1 MFRRF
6 KFLVGLFAIVIVTA
20 IAGGSAYFYF
30 GGNTNDNATIE
41 NKVETSEDENNISA
55 DNILENYEF
64 GADKNLNETYTY
76 YFFPS
81 TLYMELYD
89 KGYREPEKVFG
100 YNEVVLDDSG
110 DPVLTSDGQPTYEI
124 NKSGISGVKE
134 NSTFYTYYDYLKN
147 SLNINPDYYLYPNFI
162 NTSNTYE
169 FFNST
174 SQIFNYGVGKYGDD
188 FVVNGLDR
196 VNNSLDLYTLNNFG
210 SERMLNSLDSM
221 HYKKIGPTNMGSY
234 NLTTWDFDNSGERFT
249 RDNEVL
255 SPIFGNND
263 EFSIDLSLDGKKEE
277 VYEAF
282 FNFYKPQNFP
292 DLSNPETTL
301 TINNRLSFDGGSNIR
316 ATTISSSSH
325 SLFYTYK
332 ANDQYYNG
340 GYSISDFVKNPIL
353 GTWSLGSNQSLVFL
367 NEHESNDPNLLIG
380 YYFEY
385 IDHYIRDDE
394 ELFVKFNYRI
404 NTDNVVDISGSGVDK
419 DSDLQLNVPEWSHPI
434 NEPLVGRAQYRND
447 RFGFWTSFYDWDDPN
462 NSSQTRPQ
470 NTASR
475 YLPIKITVNGN
486 LTPDA
491 MAKVIP
497 TVSASTFDS
506 HYWFDSTSNVW
517 TYTNR
522 NVTPEYTTAVG
533 GFTAKDI
540 TNIFDIMQNPSKYA
554 DNNVIRLYPVF
565 SNGKNYNGTKDGDSS
580 NDDQQR
586 ANGGSDGI
594 RAEFNYTSGASSTIN
609 NSLLPDQTKL
619 TYAGGSGNA
628 YTYGSDYNLNYAIL
642 KNVELV
648 KNRYESIVFRAT
660 TTASPGDWGNN
671 WTEIYRL
678 NSSAIN
684 NFVDRYGA
692 GLYTIYLFIGGR
704 ATKVDQ
710 GPTPFLGTNII
721 NHVTKEDSEAGNDLK
736 DKHLMSIYD
745 NGDKMFVGTGNDG
758 FKYIKGGDNI
768 GDQARPVGLTI
779 EKVTNFR
786 LVTDIPIIEEN
797 GKPSNNQNWGE
808 IDESV
813 HQGLLH
819 AENFIMADSVYKL
832 SEKEFKT
839 EDLTLDKI
847 TGNDRLDS
855 DNPYIYVI
863 QNADFRFV
871 NNLYF
876 QIRFSNDYIKDALEV
891 RTNYANVPQ
900 GTAQYVAYEIN
911 GQLIKFQFQSGD
923 EIFIDNVGPVGTGDT
938 ARSGFKLKDYN
949 SRGIYDILLVSTGDT
964 SGTSNKHTL
973 NMYIN
978 RHTNSFIK
986 LFKGNPGTFEYKDP
1000 EVIDSTFGTDFV
1012 RHKLPSEDDTAD
1024 DGQSRVESS
1033 TLLWNGHTYLGE
1045 YLATNTSGIA
1055 YIRNGEEDEEQE
1067 NGNLTFIQAVK
1078 NCLGITPGNDLIYPI
1093 IDAVTG
1099 KAIAYYNSGVGRIFT
1114 DSGSTD
1120 GNNNSSIDLFNIM
1133 KNYVL
1138 YIDDPINPVA

>member
-6 KFLVGLFAIVIVTA
+6 RFLVGLFAIVVVTA

-30 GGNTNDNATIE
+30 GGSKKDDATIE
-41 NKVETSEDENNISA
+41 NKVETSEDGDNISA
-55 DNILENYEF
+55 DNIFENYEF

-89 KGYREPEKVFG
+89 KGYTNPENVFG

-124 NKSGISGVKE
+124 NQSGVSGING
-134 NSTFYTYYDYLKN
+134 NNTYYDYLVNRLNGDRNHYLYSDGMMLGNYNHTISTN
-147 SLNINPDYYLYPNFI
+147 SQTFTFGDSLDGDDYY
-162 NTSNTYE
+162 
-169 FFNST
+169 
-174 SQIFNYGVGKYGDD
+174 
-188 FVVNGLDR
+188 VNGPIFSI
-196 VNNSLDLYTLNNFG
+196 NNIYELNNKGAKF
-210 SERMLNSLDSM
+210 LIDTLDINNYS
-221 HYKKIGPTNMGSY
+221 IQETNHG
-234 NLTTWDFDNSGERFT
+234 TWNNVNYTFKGNNGIPFNKE
-249 RDNEVL
+249 NEVL
-255 SPIFGNND
+255 SPIYGDNAD
-263 EFSIDLSLDGKKEE
+263 FSIDLRLNDSTKQIYDI
-277 VYEAF
+277 YY
-282 FNFYKPQNFP
+282 NFY
-292 DLSNPETTL
+292 SNTTNVPITKNSISG
-301 TINNRLSFDGGSNIR
+301 TINYFTEERYRDHDISTNNHSLFYVKNNNPKLSDDFGVYDFNTYFNNRFVGTREIDNNTKLVILDDGGSNTGNGFLVYQEKYYAEWR
-316 ATTISSSSH
+316 HTWWSTKMHFEPFQYQLSNNKST
-325 SLFYTYK
+325 LTFTGT
-332 ANDQYYNG
+332 NDVN
-340 GYSISDFVKNPIL
+340 
-353 GTWSLGSNQSLVFL
+353 
-367 NEHESNDPNLLIG
+367 
-380 YYFEY
+380 
-385 IDHYIRDDE
+385 
-394 ELFVKFNYRI
+394 
-404 NTDNVVDISGSGVDK
+404 ISGTI
-419 DSDLQLNVPEWSHPI
+419 DLNNSAFDPFLSPI
-434 NEPLVGRAQYRND
+434 NGRAQYRND

-462 NSSQTRPQ
+462 NSSQARPQ

-486 LTPDA
+486 LTPDD

-497 TVSASTFDS
+497 SVSASTFDD
-506 HYWFDSTSNVW
+506 HYWFDYTSNVW
-517 TYTNR
+517 TYTKAN
-522 NVTPEYTTAVG
+522 TTTEYTTALG

-554 DNNVIRLYPVF
+554 ENNVIRLYPVF
-565 SNGKNYNGTKDGDSS
+565 SNGKNSGSHDPT
-580 NDDQQR
+580 
-586 ANGGSDGI
+586 NGGSDGI
-594 RAEFNYTSGASSTIN
+594 RAEFKYKEGATPTIN

-619 TYAGGSGNA
+619 TYAGGSGNS
-628 YTYGSDYNLNYAIL
+628 YTYGVNYNLNYAIL

-648 KNRYESIVFRAT
+648 KYRYESIAFLAT
-660 TTASPGDWGNN
+660 TTASPGGWGKN

-678 NSSAIN
+678 NSDAIN
-684 NFVDRYGA
+684 DFVDRYGA

-704 ATKVDQ
+704 ATNDDQ
-710 GPTPFLGTNII
+710 GSIPFSGTNII
-721 NHVTKEDSEAGNDLK
+721 NHVTKDSEAGNDLK

-745 NGDKMFVGTGNDG
+745 NGKKMFVGTGNDG

-768 GDQARPVGLTI
+768 GPQARPVGLTI

-786 LVTDIPIIEEN
+786 LVTDIPIREEN
-797 GKPSNNQNWGE
+797 GRPSNNQDWNA

-819 AENFIMADSVYKL
+819 AENFIMADSVYEL
-832 SEKEFKT
+832 SLEQFNK
-839 EDLTLDKI
+839 EDLTLGEI

-891 RTNYANVPQ
+891 RTNFKDVTDGSP
-900 GTAQYVAYEIN
+900 QYVAYEIN
-911 GQLIKFQFQSGD
+911 NQLIKFQFQSGD
-923 EIFIDNVGPVGTGDT
+923 EIFIDNVGPVESGDT

-949 SRGIYDILLVSTGDT
+949 ARGIYDILLVSAKDT
-964 SGTSNKHTL
+964 SGISSKHTL

-1012 RHKLPSEDDTAD
+1012 RHKLPSEDD
-1024 DGQSRVESS
+1024 DGQSRDPSS

-1045 YLATNTSGIA
+1045 YLATNTSGTA
-1055 YIRNGEEDEEQE
+1055 YIRNGEKDEEHE

-1099 KAIAYYNSGVGRIFT
+1099 KAIAYYNSGVGRLFT
-1114 DSGSTD
+1114 SDGSTAD
-1120 GNNNSSIDLFNIM
+1120 NSHSLNLFTIM

-1138 YIDDPINPVA
+1138 YIGNPV

>member
-1 MFRRF
+1 MYHRF
-6 KFLVGLFAIVIVTA
+6 KWLLGLFAVVIVTA
-20 IAGGSAYFYF
+20 IAGGSAAFYF
-30 GGNTNDNATIE
+30 GGSADDNETIE
-41 NKVETSEDENNISA
+41 NKIESGETENNISA

-89 KGYREPEKVFG
+89 KGYTKPEEVFG
-100 YNEVVLDDSG
+100 YNEVILDDSG
-110 DPVLTSDGQPTYEI
+110 DPVITSDGQPTYEI
-124 NKSGISGVKE
+124 NQSGVSGING
-134 NSTFYTYYDYLKN
+134 NNTYYDYLVNRLNGDRDHYLYSNGMTLGDYTRYINTN
-147 SLNINPDYYLYPNFI
+147 SQTFDFGDGLDGDDYYVNGPSFSI
-162 NTSNTYE
+162 NNIYE
-169 FFNST
+169 LNNKGAKFLIDTLDINNYSIQET
-174 SQIFNYGVGKYGDD
+174 NYGTWNN
-188 FVVNGLDR
+188 VNYTFKG
-196 VNNSLDLYTLNNFG
+196 NNGIPFNK
-210 SERMLNSLDSM
+210 E
-221 HYKKIGPTNMGSY
+221 
-234 NLTTWDFDNSGERFT
+234 
-249 RDNEVL
+249 NEVL
-255 SPIFGNND
+255 SPIYGDNAD
-263 EFSIDLSLDGKKEE
+263 FSIDLRLNDSTKQIYDI
-277 VYEAF
+277 YY
-282 FNFYKPQNFP
+282 NFY
-292 DLSNPETTL
+292 SNTTNVPISKNSINGTL
-301 TINNRLSFDGGSNIR
+301 NYIDKGYIRDHTINTNN
-316 ATTISSSSH
+316 H
-325 SLFYTYK
+325 SLFY
-332 ANDQYYNG
+332 
-340 GYSISDFVKNPIL
+340 VKNDNPHL
-353 GTWSLGSNQSLVFL
+353 SADFGVYDFNTYFNNRFVGTWNINNNTKLVILEADQNGNGNGMLTYLEEKWVGDDKRHFDTFQYQLSNNRLTLTFTGT
-367 NEHESNDPNLLIG
+367 NG
-380 YYFEY
+380 A
-385 IDHYIRDDE
+385 
-394 ELFVKFNYRI
+394 
-404 NTDNVVDISGSGVDK
+404 DISGTINLN
-419 DSDLQLNVPEWSHPI
+419 DSAFDPISSPI
-434 NEPLVGRAQYRND
+434 NGRAQYRND

-462 NSSQTRPQ
+462 NSSQARPQ

-486 LTPDA
+486 LTPDD

-497 TVSASTFDS
+497 SVSASTFDS
-506 HYWFDSTSNVW
+506 HYWFDYTSNVW
-517 TYTNR
+517 TYTKAN
-522 NVTPEYTTAVG
+522 TTTEYTTAVG

-554 DNNVIRLYPVF
+554 ENNVIRLYPVF
-565 SNGKNYNGTKDGDSS
+565 SNGKNYESGDPS
-580 NDDQQR
+580 
-586 ANGGSDGI
+586 NGGSDGI
-594 RAEFNYTSGASSTIN
+594 RAEFKYKEGAKPTIK

-648 KNRYESIVFRAT
+648 KDRYESIVIRAT
-660 TTASPGDWGNN
+660 TTASPSEWGDN
-671 WTEIYRL
+671 WTEIYTL
-678 NSSAIN
+678 NSDAIN
-684 NFVDRYGA
+684 DFVDRYGA

-704 ATKVDQ
+704 ATNVDQ
-710 GPTPFLGTNII
+710 GSTPFSGTKII

-745 NGDKMFVGTGNDG
+745 NGKSMFVGTGNDG

-768 GDQARPVGLTI
+768 GAQARPVGLTI

-786 LVTDIPIIEEN
+786 LVTDIPIREDGD

-819 AENFIMADSVYKL
+819 AENFIMADSVYEL
-832 SEKEFKT
+832 DLEEFNK
-839 EDLTLDKI
+839 EDLTLDEI

-891 RTNYANVPQ
+891 RTNYANAPQ

-938 ARSGFKLKDYN
+938 ARSGLKLKDYN

-1024 DGQSRVESS
+1024 DGQSRAESS

-1055 YIRNGEEDEEQE
+1055 YTRSESDEEE
-1067 NGNLTFIQAVK
+1067 KESGPSTFFEAVK
-1078 NCLGITPGNDLIYPI
+1078 NCLGITPGNDQIYPI

-1114 DSGSTD
+1114 DSGSTGGGD
-1120 GNNNSSIDLFNIM
+1120 NSPIDLFNIM

>member
-1 MFRRF
+1 MLRRF
-6 KFLVGLFAIVIVTA
+6 RFLVGLFAIVVVTA

-30 GGNTNDNATIE
+30 GGSKKDDATIE
-41 NKVETSEDENNISA
+41 NKVETSEDGNNISA

-89 KGYREPEKVFG
+89 KGYTNPEKVFG

-124 NKSGISGVKE
+124 NQSGIDGV
-134 NSTFYTYYDYLKN
+134 NGYRTYYDYLVK
-147 SLNINPDYYLYPNFI
+147 SLNGNSSYYLYSNDMTLGDYTRDI
-162 NTSNTYE
+162 NTD
-169 FFNST
+169 
-174 SQIFNYGVGKYGDD
+174 SQTFAFGDGLDGDD
-188 FVVNGLDR
+188 YYVNGPSFSI
-196 VNNSLDLYTLNNFG
+196 NNSINNIYELNNKGAKF
-210 SERMLNSLDSM
+210 LIDTLDINNYSIQ
-221 HYKKIGPTNMGSY
+221 KTNHG
-234 NLTTWDFDNSGERFT
+234 TWNNVNYTFKGNSGVSLSKA
-249 RDNEVL
+249 NEVL
-255 SPIFGNND
+255 SPIYGDSSDF
-263 EFSIDLSLDGKKEE
+263 SLDLRLNDRTEQIYDIYYNFFPNTTNVPITKNSISGTIYYFTEYDYEKDNISTNNHSLFYVKNNNPKLSDDFG
-277 VYEAF
+277 VYD
-282 FNFYKPQNFP
+282 FNTYF
-292 DLSNPETTL
+292 
-301 TINNRLSFDGGSNIR
+301 NNRFVGTWEIDDDTKLVILDDGGSNKGNGFLVYQER
-316 ATTISSSSH
+316 YRDWVWKTRRHFEPFQYQLSNNKSTLTFTGTNDANMRGTINFNDSAFDPFSS
-325 SLFYTYK
+325 
-332 ANDQYYNG
+332 
-340 GYSISDFVKNPIL
+340 
-353 GTWSLGSNQSLVFL
+353 
-367 NEHESNDPNLLIG
+367 
-380 YYFEY
+380 
-385 IDHYIRDDE
+385 
-394 ELFVKFNYRI
+394 
-404 NTDNVVDISGSGVDK
+404 
-419 DSDLQLNVPEWSHPI
+419 PI
-434 NEPLVGRAQYRND
+434 NGRAQYRND

-470 NTASR
+470 NAASR

-486 LTPDA
+486 LTPDD

-497 TVSASTFDS
+497 SVSASTFDS
-506 HYWFDSTSNVW
+506 HYWFDYTSNVW
-517 TYTNR
+517 TYTKAN
-522 NVTPEYTTAVG
+522 TTTEYTTAVG

-540 TNIFDIMQNPSKYA
+540 TNIFDIMQNPSRYA
-554 DNNVIRLYPVF
+554 ENNVIRLYPVF
-565 SNGKNYNGTKDGDSS
+565 SNGKNYESRDPT
-580 NDDQQR
+580 
-586 ANGGSDGI
+586 NGGSDGI
-594 RAEFNYTSGASSTIN
+594 RAEFKYKEGATPTIN

-619 TYAGGSGNA
+619 TYAGGSGNT
-628 YTYGSDYNLNYAIL
+628 YKYGSEYNLNYAIL

-660 TTASPGDWGNN
+660 TTASPGEWGNN
-671 WTEIYRL
+671 WTEIYKL
-678 NSSAIN
+678 NSDAIN
-684 NFVDRYGA
+684 DFVDRYGA

-704 ATKVDQ
+704 ATNVNQ
-710 GPTPFLGTNII
+710 GPTPFSGTKII

-745 NGDKMFVGTGNDG
+745 NGKKMFVGTGNDG
-758 FKYIKGGDNI
+758 FKYITGGDNI
-768 GDQARPVGLTI
+768 RDDARPVGLTI

-786 LVTDIPIIEEN
+786 LVTDIPIREDGD
-797 GKPSNNQNWGE
+797 GKPSNNQDWGA

-832 SEKEFKT
+832 SQEEFKT

-876 QIRFSNDYIKDALEV
+876 QIRFSNDYIKNALEV

-964 SGTSNKHTL
+964 SGTDNKQTL

-1000 EVIDSTFGTDFV
+1000 EVIDSTFSTDFV
-1012 RHKLPSEDDTAD
+1012 RHKLPSEDDTAE

-1055 YIRNGEEDEEQE
+1055 YTLSEGDEEE
-1067 NGNLTFIQAVK
+1067 KESGPSTFFEAVK

-1114 DSGSTD
+1114 DSGSTGGGD
-1120 GNNNSSIDLFNIM
+1120 NSSIDLFNIM

-1138 YIDDPINPVA
+1138 YIDVEHPINPVA

>member
-6 KFLVGLFAIVIVTA
+6 RFLVGLFAIVVVTA

-30 GGNTNDNATIE
+30 GGSKKDDATIE
-41 NKVETSEDENNISA
+41 NKVETSEDGNNISA

-89 KGYREPEKVFG
+89 KGYTNPEKVFG

-110 DPVLTSDGQPTYEI
+110 DPVLTSVGQPTYEI
-124 NKSGISGVKE
+124 NQSGIDGVNGYK
-134 NSTFYTYYDYLKN
+134 TYYDYLVK
-147 SLNINPDYYLYPNFI
+147 SLNGNSSYYLY
-162 NTSNTYE
+162 SNGMTLGDYTHYIST
-169 FFNST
+169 NSQT
-174 SQIFNYGVGKYGDD
+174 FTFGDGLDGDD
-188 FVVNGLDR
+188 YYVNGPSFSINNIYELNNKGAKFLIDTLDINNYSIQGTNHDTWNNVNYTFK
-196 VNNSLDLYTLNNFG
+196 VNNEIPFNK
-210 SERMLNSLDSM
+210 E
-221 HYKKIGPTNMGSY
+221 
-234 NLTTWDFDNSGERFT
+234 
-249 RDNEVL
+249 NEVL
-255 SPIFGNND
+255 SPIYGDNPD
-263 EFSIDLSLDGKKEE
+263 FSIDLRLNDSTKQIYDI
-277 VYEAF
+277 YY
-282 FNFYKPQNFP
+282 NFY
-292 DLSNPETTL
+292 SNTTNVPISKNSISGTL
-301 TINNRLSFDGGSNIR
+301 KYIDYGDYRDHTINTNN
-316 ATTISSSSH
+316 H
-325 SLFYTYK
+325 SLFY
-332 ANDQYYNG
+332 
-340 GYSISDFVKNPIL
+340 VKNNNPHL
-353 GTWSLGSNQSLVFL
+353 SEDFGVYDFNTYFNNRFVGTWNIDDNTKLVILEADQNGNGNGMLTYLEEKRWGDDKRHFDTFQYQLSNNRLTLTFTGT
-367 NEHESNDPNLLIG
+367 NGAN
-380 YYFEY
+380 
-385 IDHYIRDDE
+385 
-394 ELFVKFNYRI
+394 
-404 NTDNVVDISGSGVDK
+404 ISGTIN
-419 DSDLQLNVPEWSHPI
+419 LNNSAFDPFLSPI
-434 NEPLVGRAQYRND
+434 NGRAQYRND

-462 NSSQTRPQ
+462 NSSQARPQ

-486 LTPDA
+486 LTPDD

-497 TVSASTFDS
+497 SVSASTFDD
-506 HYWFDSTSNVW
+506 HYWFDYTSNVW
-517 TYTNR
+517 TYTKAN
-522 NVTPEYTTAVG
+522 TTTEYTTAVG

-554 DNNVIRLYPVF
+554 ENNVIRLYPVF
-565 SNGKNYNGTKDGDSS
+565 SNGKNSGSHDPT
-580 NDDQQR
+580 
-586 ANGGSDGI
+586 NGGSDGI
-594 RAEFNYTSGASSTIN
+594 KAEFKYKEGATPTIN

-619 TYAGGSGNA
+619 TYAGGSGNS
-628 YTYGSDYNLNYAIL
+628 YTYGVNYNLNYAIL

-648 KNRYESIVFRAT
+648 KDRYESIVFRAS
-660 TTASPGDWGNN
+660 TTASPGLWGEN

-678 NSSAIN
+678 NGDAIN
-684 NFVDRYGA
+684 DFVNRYGA
-692 GLYTIYLFIGGR
+692 GLYSIYLFIGGR
-704 ATKVDQ
+704 ATDENQ
-710 GPTPFLGTNII
+710 GSVPFGGTNTSII
-721 NHVTKEDSEAGNDLK
+721 ELVTKDSEAGNDLK

-745 NGDKMFVGTGNDG
+745 NDESMFVGTGNDG
-758 FKYIKGGDNI
+758 FKYIEGGDNI
-768 GDQARPVGLTI
+768 GPQTRPVGLTI

-786 LVTDIPIIEEN
+786 LVTDIPIREDGD
-797 GKPSNNQNWGE
+797 GKPSNNQDWGA

-819 AENFIMADSVYKL
+819 AENFIMADSVYELNLKQFN
-832 SEKEFKT
+832 K
-839 EDLTLDKI
+839 EDLTLGEI

-891 RTNYANVPQ
+891 RTNFNKEDVPD
-900 GTAQYVAYEIN
+900 GTPQYVACEIN
-911 GQLIKFQFQSGD
+911 NQLIKFQFQSGD
-923 EIFIDNVGPVGTGDT
+923 EIFIDNVGPVGSGDT
-938 ARSGFKLKDYN
+938 ARSGFKLRDYN
-949 SRGIYDILLVSTGDT
+949 ARGIYDILLVSTKDT
-964 SGTSNKHTL
+964 SGISSKHTL

-986 LFKGNPGTFEYKDP
+986 LFEGNPGTFEYKDP
-1000 EVIDSTFGTDFV
+1000 EVIDSTFGTEFV
-1012 RHKLPSEDDTAD
+1012 RHKLPSKGDTAD
-1024 DGQSRVESS
+1024 DGQSRDPSS

-1045 YLATNTSGIA
+1045 YLATNTSGTA
-1055 YIRNGEEDEEQE
+1055 YIRNGEEDVEQE

-1114 DSGSTD
+1114 DSGSTGGGD
-1120 GNNNSSIDLFNIM
+1120 NSSIDLFNIM

>member
-1 MFRRF
+1 MLRRF
-6 KFLVGLFAIVIVTA
+6 RFLVGLFAIVVVTA

-30 GGNTNDNATIE
+30 GGSKKDDATIV
-41 NKVETSEDENNISA
+41 NKVETSEDGNNILA

-89 KGYREPEKVFG
+89 KGYTNPEKVFG

-124 NKSGISGVKE
+124 NQSGIKGVKE
-134 NSTFYTYYDYLKN
+134 NSTYFTYYDYLKN
-147 SLNINPDYYLYPNFI
+147 SLNTNPDYYLYPNYI
-162 NTSNTYE
+162 TISNTYE

-174 SQIFNYGVGKYGDD
+174 SQIFNYGAGKNGDD
-188 FVVNGLDR
+188 FYVNGLDR

-210 SERMLNSLDSM
+210 SERMLNSLNSV
-221 HYKKIGPTNMGSY
+221 HYKKTGPTNMGTY
-234 NLTTWDFDNSGERFT
+234 NLTTWDFDNSGKRFT
-249 RDNEVL
+249 RENEVL

-292 DLSNPETTL
+292 YLSSPDTTL
-301 TINNRLSFDGGSNIR
+301 TISNRLSFYGGSSIR

-332 ANDQYYNG
+332 ANGQYYNG

-353 GTWSLGSNQSLVFL
+353 GTWSLGRNQSLVFL
-367 NEHESNDPNLLIG
+367 NEHESNNPNLLIG

-385 IDHYIRDDE
+385 IDRLKLDDE
-394 ELFVKFNYRI
+394 ELFVKFNYTI
-404 NTDNVVDISGSGVDK
+404 KENNIIDISGSGVES
-419 DSDLQLNVPEWSHPI
+419 DSDLQLNVPDWSHPI
-434 NEPLVGRAQYRND
+434 NKPLVGRAQYRND

-470 NTASR
+470 NIASR

-486 LTPDA
+486 LTPDD

-497 TVSASTFDS
+497 SVSASTFDS
-506 HYWFDSTSNVW
+506 HYWFDYTSNVW
-517 TYTNR
+517 TYTKSD
-522 NVTPEYTTAVG
+522 TTSEYTTAVG

-540 TNIFDIMQNPSKYA
+540 TNIFDIMQNPSRYA
-554 DNNVIRLYPVF
+554 ENNVIRLYPVF
-565 SNGKNYNGTKDGDSS
+565 SNGKNYESRDPT
-580 NDDQQR
+580 
-586 ANGGSDGI
+586 NGGSDGI
-594 RAEFNYTSGASSTIN
+594 RAEFKYKEGATPTIN

-619 TYAGGSGNA
+619 TYAGGSGNT
-628 YTYGSDYNLNYAIL
+628 YKYGSEYNLNYAIL

-660 TTASPGDWGNN
+660 TTASPGKWGNN
-671 WTEIYRL
+671 WTEIYKL
-678 NSSAIN
+678 NSDAIN
-684 NFVDRYGA
+684 DFVDRYGA

-704 ATKVDQ
+704 ATNVNQ
-710 GPTPFLGTNII
+710 GPTPFSGTKII

-745 NGDKMFVGTGNDG
+745 NGKKMFVGTGNDG

-768 GDQARPVGLTI
+768 GSQARPVGLTI

-786 LVTDIPIIEEN
+786 LVTDIPIREEN
-797 GKPSNNQNWGE
+797 GKPSNNQDWNA

-819 AENFIMADSVYKL
+819 AENFIMADSVYELNLEQFNK
-832 SEKEFKT
+832 
-839 EDLTLDKI
+839 EDLTLGEI
-847 TGNDRLDS
+847 SGNDRLDS

-891 RTNYANVPQ
+891 RTNFIKDVPD
-900 GTAQYVAYEIN
+900 GTPQYVAYEIN
-911 GQLIKFQFQSGD
+911 NQLIKFQFQSGD
-923 EIFIDNVGPVGTGDT
+923 EIFIDNVGPVGSGDT
-938 ARSGFKLKDYN
+938 ARSGFKLRDYN
-949 SRGIYDILLVSTGDT
+949 ARGIYDILLVSTKDT
-964 SGTSNKHTL
+964 SGISSKHTL

-1012 RHKLPSEDDTAD
+1012 RHKLPSEDDTPGY
-1024 DGQSRVESS
+1024 GQSRAPGS

-1045 YLATNTSGIA
+1045 YLETNTSGTA
-1055 YIRNGEEDEEQE
+1055 YIRNGEEDEEQK

-1099 KAIAYYNSGVGRIFT
+1099 KAIAYYNSGVGRLFT
-1114 DSGSTD
+1114 SDESTAD
-1120 GNNNSSIDLFNIM
+1120 NSHSLNLFTIM

-1138 YIDDPINPVA
+1138 YIGNPV

>member
-1 MFRRF
+1 MYHRF
-6 KFLVGLFAIVIVTA
+6 KWLLGLFAVVIVTA
-20 IAGGSAYFYF
+20 IAGGSAAFYF
-30 GGNTNDNATIE
+30 GGSADDNETIE
-41 NKVETSEDENNISA
+41 NKIESGETENNISA

-89 KGYREPEKVFG
+89 KGYTNPENVFG

-124 NKSGISGVKE
+124 NQNGVSGISGYD
-134 NSTFYTYYDYLKN
+134 SYYDYLVN
-147 SLNINPDYYLYPNFI
+147 VLNGDSDYYLYANGMNLGNYTHNI
-162 NTSNTYE
+162 
-169 FFNST
+169 ST
-174 SQIFNYGVGKYGDD
+174 SSQTFAFGSSLSGDD
-188 FVVNGLDR
+188 YYVNGPSFSI
-196 VNNSLDLYTLNNFG
+196 NNIYELNNKGAKFLADSLDIYNYNVQEIKRDSWNDVYYTFK
-210 SERMLNSLDSM
+210 E
-221 HYKKIGPTNMGSY
+221 
-234 NLTTWDFDNSGERFT
+234 NSGVSFSKE
-249 RDNEVL
+249 NEVL
-255 SPIFGNND
+255 SPIYGDNSD
-263 EFSIDLSLDGKKEE
+263 FSIDLRLNDSNKQIYDIYYNFFSNTTNVPITKNSISGTVNYLD
-277 VYEAF
+277 EAH
-282 FNFYKPQNFP
+282 
-292 DLSNPETTL
+292 D
-301 TINNRLSFDGGSNIR
+301 INTNN
-316 ATTISSSSH
+316 H
-325 SLFYTYK
+325 SLFY
-332 ANDQYYNG
+332 
-340 GYSISDFVKNPIL
+340 VKNNSPKL
-353 GTWSLGSNQSLVFL
+353 RADFGVYDFNTYFNNRFVGTWDFDGYKLVILDNGESDNGSGFL
-367 NEHESNDPNLLIG
+367 TYSETKWEGIFQGWVTTWH
-380 YYFEY
+380 FEEFDY
-385 IDHYIRDDE
+385 Q
-394 ELFVKFNYRI
+394 LSKNKSTLTFTGN
-404 NTDNVVDISGSGVDK
+404 NGANISGTINLN
-419 DSDLQLNVPEWSHPI
+419 DSAFDPLLSPI
-434 NEPLVGRAQYRND
+434 NGRAQYRND
-447 RFGFWTSFYDWDDPN
+447 RFGFWTSFYDRDDPN

-486 LTPDA
+486 LTPDD

-497 TVSASTFDS
+497 SVSASTFDS
-506 HYWFDSTSNVW
+506 HYWFDYTSNVW
-517 TYTNR
+517 TYTNN

-554 DNNVIRLYPVF
+554 DKNNVIRLYPVF
-565 SNGKNYNGTKDGDSS
+565 SNGKNYGSTNP
-580 NDDQQR
+580 
-586 ANGGSDGI
+586 ANGGADGI
-594 RAEFNYTSGASSTIN
+594 RAEFYYNDGTTPTIT
-609 NSLLPDQTKL
+609 NSLLADQTKL
-619 TYAGGSGNA
+619 TYAGGDGNT
-628 YTYGSDYNLNYAIL
+628 YTYSGGYDLNYAIL

-648 KNRYESIVFRAT
+648 KGRFESIIIKTT
-660 TTASPGDWGNN
+660 TTASSGGWGDN
-671 WTEIYRL
+671 WTEIYKL
-678 NSSAIN
+678 SGSAIDD
-684 NFVDRYGA
+684 FIDRYGA
-692 GLYTIYLFIGGR
+692 GLYTLYLFIGGR
-704 ATKVDQ
+704 ATNTSQ
-710 GPTPFLGTNII
+710 GNTPFGETNII
-721 NHVTKEDSEAGNDLK
+721 KLVTTDTSSSNDLK

-745 NGDKMFVGTGNDG
+745 NNGKMSVGTGNEG
-758 FKYIKGGDNI
+758 FRYVIGGDNI
-768 GDQARPVGLTI
+768 GNEARPVGLTI

-786 LVTDIPIIEEN
+786 LVTDIPIREEN
-797 GKPSNNQNWGE
+797 GKPSNNQDWNA

-832 SEKEFKT
+832 KEEQFSK
-839 EDLTLDKI
+839 EDLTLSEI

-891 RTNYANVPQ
+891 RTNFKDVPD
-900 GTAQYVAYEIN
+900 GTPQYVAYEIN
-911 GQLIKFQFQSGD
+911 NQLIKFQFQSGD
-923 EIFIDNVGPVGTGDT
+923 EIFIDNVGPVGSGDT
-938 ARSGFKLKDYN
+938 ARSGFKLRDYN
-949 SRGIYDILLVSTGDT
+949 ARGIYDILLVSTKDT
-964 SGTSNKHTL
+964 SGISSKHTL

-978 RHTNSFIK
+978 RHTNSFIE
-986 LFKGNPGTFEYKDP
+986 LFKGNPGKFEYKNP

-1024 DGQSRVESS
+1024 DGQSRDPSS

-1045 YLATNTSGIA
+1045 YLATNTSGTA
-1055 YIRNGEEDEEQE
+1055 YIRNGEKDEEQE

-1114 DSGSTD
+1114 DSGSTGGGD
-1120 GNNNSSIDLFNIM
+1120 NSSIDLFNIM

>member
-6 KFLVGLFAIVIVTA
+6 RFLVGLFAIVVVTA

-30 GGNTNDNATIE
+30 GGSKKDDATIE
-41 NKVETSEDENNISA
+41 NKVETSEDGNNISA
-55 DNILENYEF
+55 DNIFENYEF

-81 TLYMELYD
+81 TLYMELYNN
-89 KGYREPEKVFG
+89 GYSEPEKVFG

-124 NKSGISGVKE
+124 VKE
-134 NSTFYTYYDYLKN
+134 GSSGMHEYDSYYDYLVNVLN
-147 SLNINPDYYLYPNFI
+147 SNSDYYLY
-162 NTSNTYE
+162 SNGLNLENYSYDVQ
-169 FFNST
+169 NLN
-174 SQIFNYGVGKYGDD
+174 SQIFSFGNGLPGDD
-188 FVVNGLDR
+188 YNVSGP
-196 VNNSLDLYTLNNFG
+196 NNNFRINNIYELNNKGAKFI
-210 SERMLNSLDSM
+210 LDTLDIS
-221 HYKKIGPTNMGSY
+221 SY
-234 NLTTWDFDNSGERFT
+234 NINEIPQDNDAWRYVNYTFGYDNKFAYNKS
-249 RDNEVL
+249 NEVL
-255 SPIFGNND
+255 SPIYGDND
-263 EFSIDLSLDGKKEE
+263 FSIDLRLNGSKNSIYGI
-277 VYEAF
+277 Y
-282 FNFYKPQNFP
+282 FNFF
-292 DLSNPETTL
+292 SNSTNIEISKNS
-301 TINNRLSFDGGSNIR
+301 INGNINYLNSPHGIN
-316 ATTISSSSH
+316 TNNH
-325 SLFYTYK
+325 SLFY
-332 ANDQYYNG
+332 
-340 GYSISDFVKNPIL
+340 VKNNNPKHKADFDVYNYGTYL
-353 GTWSLGSNQSLVFL
+353 NNHFVGTWVIDDNTRLVVHEAGEDGSGTGLLSYLNRYWNWIGWEYEWHFDTFEYQLSENNLNLQFWGTNGSN
-367 NEHESNDPNLLIG
+367 
-380 YYFEY
+380 
-385 IDHYIRDDE
+385 
-394 ELFVKFNYRI
+394 
-404 NTDNVVDISGSGVDK
+404 ISGNINLSNSEFD
-419 DSDLQLNVPEWSHPI
+419 DPFLSPI
-434 NEPLVGRAQYRND
+434 NGRAQYRND

-462 NSSQTRPQ
+462 NSSQARPQ

-486 LTPDA
+486 LTPDD

-497 TVSASTFDS
+497 SVSASTFDD
-506 HYWFDSTSNVW
+506 HYWFDYTSNVW
-517 TYTNR
+517 TYTKAN
-522 NVTPEYTTAVG
+522 TTTEYTTAVG

-565 SNGKNYNGTKDGDSS
+565 SNGKNAGSHDPT
-580 NDDQQR
+580 
-586 ANGGSDGI
+586 NGGSDGI
-594 RAEFNYTSGASSTIN
+594 KAEFKYKEGATPTIN

-619 TYAGGSGNA
+619 TYAGGSGNT
-628 YTYGSDYNLNYAIL
+628 YKYGSDYNLNYAIL

-648 KNRYESIVFRAT
+648 KYRYESIVFRAA
-660 TTASPGDWGNN
+660 TTASPGGWGDN
-671 WTEIYRL
+671 WTEIYKL
-678 NSSAIN
+678 NSNAIDD
-684 NFVDRYGA
+684 FVGRYGA

-923 EIFIDNVGPVGTGDT
+923 EIFIDNVGPVGSGDT
-938 ARSGFKLKDYN
+938 ARSGFKLRDYN
-949 SRGIYDILLVSTGDT
+949 ARGIYDILLVSTKDT
-964 SGTSNKHTL
+964 SGISSKHTL

-1012 RHKLPSEDDTAD
+1012 RHKLPSEDDTAE
-1024 DGQSRVESS
+1024 DGQSRVNGS

-1055 YIRNGEEDEEQE
+1055 YTRSESDEEE
-1067 NGNLTFIQAVK
+1067 KESGLSTFFEAVK

-1114 DSGSTD
+1114 DSGSTGGGD
-1120 GNNNSSIDLFNIM
+1120 NSSIDLFNIM

-1138 YIDDPINPVA
+1138 YIPVA

>member
-1 MFRRF
+1 MYRRF
-6 KFLVGLFAIVIVTA
+6 KWLLGLFAVVIVTA
-20 IAGGSAYFYF
+20 IAGGSAAFYF
-30 GGNTNDNATIE
+30 GGSADDNETIE
-41 NKVETSEDENNISA
+41 NKIESGKTENNISA

-89 KGYREPEKVFG
+89 KGYTNPENVFG

-110 DPVLTSDGQPTYEI
+110 DPVLTSVGQPTYEI
-124 NKSGISGVKE
+124 NQSGIKGV
-134 NSTFYTYYDYLKN
+134 NGYRTYYDYLVK
-147 SLNINPDYYLYPNFI
+147 SLNGNSSYYLY
-162 NTSNTYE
+162 SNGMALGDYTRYIDT
-169 FFNST
+169 NSQT
-174 SQIFNYGVGKYGDD
+174 FAFGESLDGDD
-188 FVVNGLDR
+188 YYVNGPSFSI
-196 VNNSLDLYTLNNFG
+196 NNIYELNNKGAKF
-210 SERMLNSLDSM
+210 LIDTLDINNYIIQQTN
-221 HYKKIGPTNMGSY
+221 HGTWNNVKYKFKG
-234 NLTTWDFDNSGERFT
+234 NSGVSLSKA
-249 RDNEVL
+249 NEVL
-255 SPIFGNND
+255 SPIYGDSSDF
-263 EFSIDLSLDGKKEE
+263 SLDLRLNDSTKQI
-277 VYEAF
+277 YDIYY
-282 FNFYKPQNFP
+282 NFY
-292 DLSNPETTL
+292 SNTTNVPISKNSISGTL
-301 TINNRLSFDGGSNIR
+301 NYIDRGDYRDHTINTNN
-316 ATTISSSSH
+316 H
-325 SLFYTYK
+325 SLFY
-332 ANDQYYNG
+332 
-340 GYSISDFVKNPIL
+340 VKNDNPYL
-353 GTWSLGSNQSLVFL
+353 SADFGVYDFNTYFNNRFVGTWNINNNTKLVIL
-367 NEHESNDPNLLIG
+367 EADQNGNGNGMLTYLEEAEHWWG
-380 YYFEY
+380 
-385 IDHYIRDDE
+385 DDKRHFDTFQYQ
-394 ELFVKFNYRI
+394 LSKNRLTLTFTGTNGA
-404 NTDNVVDISGSGVDK
+404 NISGTI
-419 DSDLQLNVPEWSHPI
+419 DLSNSAFDPFSSPI
-434 NEPLVGRAQYRND
+434 NGRTQYRND

-486 LTPDA
+486 LTPDD

-497 TVSASTFDS
+497 SVSASTFDS
-506 HYWFDSTSNVW
+506 HYWFDYTSNVW
-517 TYTNR
+517 TYTKSD
-522 NVTPEYTTAVG
+522 TTSEYTTAVG

-540 TNIFDIMQNPSKYA
+540 TNIFDIMQNPSRYA
-554 DNNVIRLYPVF
+554 ENNVIRLYPVF
-565 SNGKNYNGTKDGDSS
+565 SNGKNYESRDPT
-580 NDDQQR
+580 
-586 ANGGSDGI
+586 NGGSDGI
-594 RAEFNYTSGASSTIN
+594 RAEFKYKEGATPTIN

-619 TYAGGSGNA
+619 TYAGGSGNT
-628 YTYGSDYNLNYAIL
+628 YKYGSEYNLNYAIL

-660 TTASPGDWGNN
+660 TTASPGEWGNN
-671 WTEIYRL
+671 WTEIYKL
-678 NSSAIN
+678 NSDAIN
-684 NFVDRYGA
+684 DFVDRYGA

-704 ATKVDQ
+704 ATNVDQ
-710 GPTPFLGTNII
+710 GSTPFSGTKII

-745 NGDKMFVGTGNDG
+745 NGESMFVGTGNDG

-768 GDQARPVGLTI
+768 GAQARPVGLTI

-786 LVTDIPIIEEN
+786 LVTDIPIREEN
-797 GKPSNNQNWGE
+797 GKPSNNQDWNA

-819 AENFIMADSVYKL
+819 AENFIMADSVYEL
-832 SEKEFKT
+832 SLEQFNK
-839 EDLTLDKI
+839 EDLTLGEI

-891 RTNYANVPQ
+891 RTNFKDVTDGSP
-900 GTAQYVAYEIN
+900 QYVAYEIN

-923 EIFIDNVGPVGTGDT
+923 EIFIDNVGPVGSGDT
-938 ARSGFKLKDYN
+938 ARSGFKLRDYN
-949 SRGIYDILLVSTGDT
+949 ARGIYDILLVSKKDT
-964 SGTSNKHTL
+964 SGISSKHTL

-1012 RHKLPSEDDTAD
+1012 RHKLPSKDD
-1024 DGQSRVESS
+1024 DGQSRDPSS

-1045 YLATNTSGIA
+1045 YLATNTSGKA
-1055 YIRNGEEDEEQE
+1055 YIRNGEEDVEHE

-1099 KAIAYYNSGVGRIFT
+1099 KAIAYYNSGVGRLFT
-1114 DSGSTD
+1114 SDGSTAD
-1120 GNNNSSIDLFNIM
+1120 NSHSLNLFTIM

-1138 YIDDPINPVA
+1138 YIGNPV

>member
-6 KFLVGLFAIVIVTA
+6 KFLIGLFAVVIVTA

-30 GGNTNDNATIE
+30 GKNTNDNTTIE
-41 NKVETSEDENNISA
+41 NKVETSEDGNNISA
-55 DNILENYEF
+55 DNIFENYEF

-81 TLYMELYD
+81 TLYMELYNN
-89 KGYREPEKVFG
+89 GYKEPEKVFG

-124 NKSGISGVKE
+124 NQSEISGVNGNK
-134 NSTFYTYYDYLKN
+134 TYYDYLKN
-147 SLNINPDYYLYPNFI
+147 SLNTNPNYYLFSDGVNRNYSFSNNVEIFSFGDSIGGKDYYVNGNNLELNDIYSANNSNFI
-162 NTSNTYE
+162 TLVDNFDIENRDVY
-169 FFNST
+169 
-174 SQIFNYGVGKYGDD
+174 NYRDGGYDYGPYY
-188 FVVNGLDR
+188 
-196 VNNSLDLYTLNNFG
+196 YTLTDKKEFN
-210 SERMLNSLDSM
+210 LN
-221 HYKKIGPTNMGSY
+221 T
-234 NLTTWDFDNSGERFT
+234 
-249 RDNEVL
+249 EVL
-255 SPIFGNND
+255 SPITKDNTDKYSSVFD
-263 EFSIDLSLDGKKEE
+263 IDLSLENNGDAKSKN
-277 VYEAF
+277 YSKADILDIY
-282 FNFYKPQNFP
+282 FNYYQEKTKRVSGDDNRI
-292 DLSNPETTL
+292 L
-301 TINNRLSFDGGSNIR
+301 TI
-316 ATTISSSSH
+316 
-325 SLFYTYK
+325 K
-332 ANDQYYNG
+332 ANFSLDYDYGPAGYVHYENLDRNDVSYHLPFYIYQSNG
-340 GYSISDFVKNPIL
+340 DYEIDVYTKSEIDSKPYL
-353 GTWSLGSNQSLVFL
+353 GTWVISNGYSYSHLVVL
-367 NEHESNDPNLLIG
+367 TDDNRGLLVQANDEVDAFTYNVNGNTINIP
-380 YYFEY
+380 
-385 IDHYIRDDE
+385 HYDDVSGTIT
-394 ELFVKFNYRI
+394 LSYDDWQ
-404 NTDNVVDISGSGVDK
+404 DNFM
-419 DSDLQLNVPEWSHPI
+419 N
-434 NEPLVGRAQYRND
+434 RAQYRND

-462 NSSQTRPQ
+462 NKDYYIENS
-470 NTASR
+470 ASR

-486 LTPDA
+486 LTPDD

-497 TVSASTFDS
+497 SVSTSTFDS
-506 HYWFDSTSNVW
+506 HLWFDYTSNVW
-517 TYTNR
+517 TYTKGTE
-522 NVTPEYTTAVG
+522 VTPEYKTAVG

-540 TNIFDIMQNPSKYA
+540 TNVFDIMQNPSKYA

-565 SNGKNYNGTKDGDSS
+565 NNGKNYVGTKDDDES
-580 NDDQQR
+580 NDYQQR

-594 RAEFNYTSGASSTIN
+594 RADFTYTSTASSTIK
-609 NSLLPDQTKL
+609 NSLLPTETKF
-619 TYAGGSGNA
+619 TYAGGTGNN
-628 YTYGSDYNLNYAIL
+628 YKYGSYDLNYAIL
-642 KNVELV
+642 KNLELV
-648 KNRYESIVFRAT
+648 KGRYQSIDIKIT
-660 TTASPGDWGNN
+660 TTPSPGSRGSN
-671 WTEIYRL
+671 WSLIYSL
-678 NSSAIN
+678 SGTAID
-684 NFVDRYGA
+684 NFVKRYGA

-704 ATKVDQ
+704 ATNTDQ
-710 GPTPFLGTNII
+710 GNTPFLGVNII
-721 NHVTKEDSEAGNDLK
+721 DLVTNNQSTGNDLK

-745 NGDKMFVGTGNDG
+745 DDGEMSVGTGNNG
-758 FKYIKGGDNI
+758 VKYAI
-768 GDQARPVGLTI
+768 GDGVVDQRRPVLLTI

-786 LVTDIPIIEEN
+786 LVTDIPIKEEN
-797 GKPSNNQNWGE
+797 GKPSNNQNWGA
-808 IDESV
+808 IDDSV

-832 SEKEFKT
+832 SQEEFKA
-839 EDLTLDKI
+839 EDLTLDEI

-900 GTAQYVAYEIN
+900 ETAQYVAYEIN

-1055 YIRNGEEDEEQE
+1055 YTRSESDEEE
-1067 NGNLTFIQAVK
+1067 KESGPSTFFEAVK
-1078 NCLGITPGNDLIYPI
+1078 NCLGITPGNDQIYPI
-1093 IDAVTG
+1093 KDAVTG

-1114 DSGSTD
+1114 DYGST
-1120 GNNNSSIDLFNIM
+1120 GGGENSSIDLFNIM

-1138 YIDDPINPVA
+1138 YIDED

>member
-6 KFLVGLFAIVIVTA
+6 RFLVGLFAIVVVTA

-30 GGNTNDNATIE
+30 GESKKDNATIE
-41 NKVETSEDENNISA
+41 NKVETSEDRNNISA
-55 DNILENYEF
+55 DNIFENYEF

-81 TLYMELYD
+81 TLYMELYNN
-89 KGYREPEKVFG
+89 GYSEPEKVFG

-110 DPVLTSDGQPTYEI
+110 DPVLTSDGQPNYEI
-124 NKSGISGVKE
+124 NQSGISGVNE
-134 NSTFYTYYDYLKN
+134 YRTYYDYLVN
-147 SLNINPDYYLYPNFI
+147 NLNGDSDHYLYSTGMNLGNYTHNISTSSQTFAFGDGFDGDDYYVNGPSFSI
-162 NTSNTYE
+162 NNIYE
-169 FFNST
+169 LNNKGAKFLVDSLDMDNYT
-174 SQIFNYGVGKYGDD
+174 SQVTNHGDWNSVNYRFKG
-188 FVVNGLDR
+188 
-196 VNNSLDLYTLNNFG
+196 
-210 SERMLNSLDSM
+210 
-221 HYKKIGPTNMGSY
+221 
-234 NLTTWDFDNSGERFT
+234 NSGVSFSKE
-249 RDNEVL
+249 NEVL
-255 SPIFGNND
+255 SPIYGDNSD
-263 EFSIDLSLDGKKEE
+263 FSIDLRLNDSNKQIYDIYYNFFPNTTNVPITKNSISGTVNYFTEESRDPSISTNNHSLFYVKNNNPKLSDDFG
-277 VYEAF
+277 VYD
-282 FNFYKPQNFP
+282 FNTYF
-292 DLSNPETTL
+292 
-301 TINNRLSFDGGSNIR
+301 NNRFVGTWEIDDDTKLVILDDGGSNKGNGFLVYQEWYR
-316 ATTISSSSH
+316 DWLVWKTRRHFERFQYQLSNNKST
-325 SLFYTYK
+325 LTFTGTNG
-332 ANDQYYNG
+332 AN
-340 GYSISDFVKNPIL
+340 
-353 GTWSLGSNQSLVFL
+353 
-367 NEHESNDPNLLIG
+367 
-380 YYFEY
+380 
-385 IDHYIRDDE
+385 
-394 ELFVKFNYRI
+394 
-404 NTDNVVDISGSGVDK
+404 ISGTINLSNSAFDPLL
-419 DSDLQLNVPEWSHPI
+419 SPI
-434 NEPLVGRAQYRND
+434 NGRAQYRND

-462 NSSQTRPQ
+462 NSSQARPK

-486 LTPDA
+486 LTPND

-497 TVSASTFDS
+497 SVSTSTFDD
-506 HYWFDSTSNVW
+506 HYWFDYTSNVW
-517 TYTNR
+517 TYTKAN
-522 NVTPEYTTAVG
+522 TTTEYTTAVG

-554 DNNVIRLYPVF
+554 ENNVIRLYPVF
-565 SNGKNYNGTKDGDSS
+565 SNGKNSGSRDPT
-580 NDDQQR
+580 
-586 ANGGSDGI
+586 NGGSDGI
-594 RAEFNYTSGASSTIN
+594 KAEFKYKEGATPTIN

-619 TYAGGSGNA
+619 TYAGGSGNT
-628 YTYGSDYNLNYAIL
+628 YKYGSDYNLNYAIL

-648 KNRYESIVFRAT
+648 KYRYESIVFRAA
-660 TTASPGDWGNN
+660 TTASPGGWGDN
-671 WTEIYRL
+671 WTEIYKL
-678 NSSAIN
+678 NSDAIDD
-684 NFVDRYGA
+684 FVGRYGA

-891 RTNYANVPQ
+891 KTNYANVPQ

-949 SRGIYDILLVSTGDT
+949 SRGIYDILLVSTRDT

-1012 RHKLPSEDDTAD
+1012 RHKLPSEDDD
-1024 DGQSRVESS
+1024 QSRDPGS

-1055 YIRNGEEDEEQE
+1055 YTRSESDEEE
-1067 NGNLTFIQAVK
+1067 KESGPSTFFEAVK

-1099 KAIAYYNSGVGRIFT
+1099 KAIAYYNRGVGRIFT
-1114 DSGSTD
+1114 DSGST
-1120 GNNNSSIDLFNIM
+1120 GGGVNSSIDLFNIM

-1138 YIDDPINPVA
+1138 YIPDDPINPVD